1 MMSANKES
9 VYWKTNPEWWYFD
22 REKDKFVLTDKA
34 TERARKSFEL
44 FTAPHPYRK
53 QRKPS

>member
-1 MMSANKES
+1 MSANKES